1 MAKIPIE
8 IGAAKLG
15 VPVETVDSWV
25 QNGLVEIEVRV
36 PQVPPG
42 KIGFLTVERFVDE
55 DQLQDVAESLG
66 WLQLSGDS
74 WDGPEVE

>member
-1 MAKIPIE
+1 MADNQKITMGP
-8 IGAAKLG
+8 GGKLQ
-15 VPVETVDSWV
+15 VPDQPV
-25 QNGLVEIEVRV
+25 IEVRV
-36 PQVPPG
+36 PQVPLG

-55 DQLQDVAESLG
+55 DQLQEVAESLG